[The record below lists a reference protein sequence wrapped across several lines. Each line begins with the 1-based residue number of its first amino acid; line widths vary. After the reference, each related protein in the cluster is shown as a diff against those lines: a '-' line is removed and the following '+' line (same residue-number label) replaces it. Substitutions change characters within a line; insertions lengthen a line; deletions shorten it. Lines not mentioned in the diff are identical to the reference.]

1 MTPNER
7 LWQQYY
13 AAVKAGR
20 KAEAAQLLKQL
31 HSTPRKPRATGGGC
45 SRCKKRWT

>member
-13 AAVKAGR
+13 AAVKQGR
-20 KAEAAQLLKQL
+20 KADAAQILKQL
-31 HSTPRKPRATGGGC
+31 HSTPRKAKGGGC
-45 SRCKKRWT
+45 SRCKKRWS

>member
-1 MTPNER
+1 MTPNEK

-20 KAEAAQLLKQL
+20 KVEANEVLKQL
-31 HSTPRKPRATGGGC
+31 HSAPRKARGGGGC
-45 SRCKKRWT
+45 SRCKKRWS